1 MDVRLP
7 DGTVVTNVPDGITQ
21 SELMRRLGKGQ
32 APSQEWMARTMANM
46 TLADKPWY
54 ERAAIQ
60 MGAGADNLVT
70 GVKQLLEF
78 DKPEKL
84 SDLVTNDTPLKRSQ
98 RDVARMRLLKK
109 AMAESTDTNTLP
121 DWAPTVGSALQ
132 GTGEAMPLMAV
143 PVGGYVKG
151 ATMLPRAFGLMRNA
165 ATPARLG
172 TGTLAADAAIG
183 GGVSGALNPTIEG
196 ESRGM
201 NAAMGAAAGAVLPVV
216 TGGVRGGWNMATSSG
231 GRTRAGNQI
240 ANELT
245 QGAPDS
251 NAVLQQTIARLRA
264 QQGQPQSSIPLSA
277 AAQLRDPQLARLE
290 AGSRAR
296 NGANWYDFDQN
307 QARAV
312 SGAFDQA
319 TAEASDLAARRATRE
334 ANIKAN
340 KTAAFDAADRGAFD
354 AELNA
359 FQNNLQQAMQSAEA
373 SNPAVLNMLRSIDS
387 EIRRLGPTFGPEHL
401 ATIRHNLSGKGN
413 TLSPNA
419 YLSAPRDSIA
429 TKSVLQEV
437 DNILNRATGNKWQN
451 VVSGYAADT
460 RPVDASK
467 AAGRVREAYY
477 DPTGR
482 VRGVSAD
489 PLGDVPKI
497 TEAGLGRAMDAA
509 RGPNK
514 ATLLSDPARTQ
525 LESILEALRAQN
537 IVQGVKR
544 SATAGGGSNTAS
556 DQFAAKAANRAGDVI
571 SGMAGGTAGAVT
583 RGTLNAALD
592 WANTHRDRAL
602 AEALQNPQRLIEILE
617 RRVAAGQPL
626 STAEQGVL
634 QILRGV
640 PAAAA
645 SN

>member
-7 DGTVVTNVPDGITQ
+7 DGTVVTNVPEGITQ
-21 SELMRRLGKGQ
+21 SELMRRLGKGTP
-32 APSQEWMARTMANM
+32 PSQEWMARTMANM

-60 MGAGADNLVT
+60 MGAGADTFMT
-70 GVKQLLEF
+70 GVKQLF
-78 DKPEKL
+78 ADKDENKNIEK
-84 SDLVTNDTPLKRSQ
+84 
-98 RDVARMRLLKK
+98 DVAQKRVLKK
-109 AMAESTDTNTLP
+109 ALAEASDTKQLP
-121 DWAPTVGSALQ
+121 DWVPTMGSALQ
-132 GTGEAMPLMAV
+132 TTGEAMPLMAV
-143 PVGGYVKG
+143 PVGGFVKG
-151 ATMLPRAFGLMRNA
+151 ATMLPRAFGVMRSA

-172 TGTLAADAAIG
+172 TGTLVADAAIG

-201 NAAMGAAAGAVLPVV
+201 NAAMGAAAGTVLPAV
-216 TGGVRGGWNMATSSG
+216 TGAGRSVYNMAFPG
-231 GRTRAGNQI
+231 GGQARAGSQI
-240 ANELT
+240 ANQLT
-245 QGAPDS
+245 QGAADP

-264 QQGQPQSSIPLSA
+264 QQGQPQSAIPLST
-277 AAQLRDPQLARLE
+277 AAQLRDAELARLE

-307 QARAV
+307 QAREI
-312 SGAFDQA
+312 SSAFTRA
-319 TAEASDLAARRATRE
+319 TADAEELAANRAARE
-334 ANIKAN
+334 ANITAN
-340 KTAAFDAADRGAFD
+340 KADAFAAANPAVFGNELDAFR
-354 AELNA
+354 
-359 FQNNLQQAMQSAEA
+359 NNLQVAMQSPEA
-373 SNPAVLNMLRSIDS
+373 SNPAVLNMLRTIEN
-387 EIRRLGPTFGPEHL
+387 EIERLGPTFGPEHL

-419 YLSAPRDSIA
+419 YLSAPRDSVA
-429 TKSVLQEV
+429 TKSVLKEV
-437 DNILNRATGNKWQN
+437 DNILNRVTGNKWQN
-451 VVSGYAADT
+451 VVTGYADDSV
-460 RPVDASK
+460 PVAASK
-467 AAGRVREAYY
+467 AAGRVREAYF
-477 DPTGR
+477 DPTTGR

-509 RGPNK
+509 RGPDK
-514 ATLLSDPARTQ
+514 RSLLSDPARTS
-525 LESILEALRAQN
+525 LEGILEALRAQN

-556 DQFAAKAANRAGDVI
+556 DQFAARAANRAGDVI

-617 RRVAAGQPL
+617 RRVAANQPL

>member
-21 SELMRRLGKGQ
+21 GELMRRLGKGTP
-32 APSQEWMARTMANM
+32 PSQDWMARTMANM
-46 TLADKPWY
+46 TMADKPWY

-60 MGAGADNLVT
+60 MGAGVDNLVT
-70 GVKQLLEF
+70 GVKQIFADKDEKQALE
-78 DKPEKL
+78 KE
-84 SDLVTNDTPLKRSQ
+84 VGQKR
-98 RDVARMRLLKK
+98 VLKK
-109 AMAESTDTNTLP
+109 ALADTTDTKTLP

-132 GTGEAMPLMAV
+132 ATGEAMPLMAV
-143 PVGGYVKG
+143 PVGGYVRG
-151 ATMLPRAFGLMRNA
+151 ATALPRALGLMRNA
-165 ATPARLG
+165 AAPARLG
-172 TGTLAADAAIG
+172 TGTLAADAAMG
-183 GGVSGALNPTIEG
+183 GALSGALNPTAEG
-196 ESRGM
+196 ENRAT
-201 NAAMGAAAGAVLPVV
+201 NALTGAAVGSALPVV
-216 TGGVRGGWNMATSSG
+216 SGGVRGIYNVASPGG
-231 GRTRAGNQI
+231 GRSRAGAQI

-245 QGAPDS
+245 EGAADQ
-251 NAVLQQTIARLRA
+251 NAVLQQTIASLRA
-264 QQGQPQSSIPLSA
+264 RQGQQNQIPLSV

-296 NGANWYDFDQN
+296 SGANWYDFDQN

-319 TAEASDLAARRATRE
+319 TAEAGDLAARRATRE
-334 ANIKAN
+334 ANIQTNKA
-340 KTAAFDAADRGAFD
+340 TAFSAADRDAFD
-354 AELNA
+354 GQLDA
-359 FQNNLQQAMQSAEA
+359 FRNNLQVAMQSAEA
-373 SNPAVLNMLRSIDS
+373 SNPAVLNMLRTIEG
-387 EIRRLGPTFGPEHL
+387 EIQRLGPTFGPEHL

-413 TLSPNA
+413 SLSPNA
-419 YLSAPRDSIA
+419 YLSAPRDSMA

-437 DNILNRATGNKWQN
+437 DNILNRTTDGKWQN

-460 RPVDASK
+460 RPVDAAK

-509 RGPNK
+509 RAPNK
-514 ATLLSDPARTQ
+514 ATLLSDPARAQ

-556 DQFAAKAANRAGDVI
+556 DQFAAKAAGRAGDVI
-571 SGMAGGTAGAVT
+571 AGMAGGTAGAIAK
-583 RGTLNAALD
+583 GTLDKALD

-602 AEALQNPQRLIEILE
+602 AEALQDPQRLIEILE
-617 RRVAAGQPL
+617 RRVRAGQPL

>member
-21 SELMRRLGKGQ
+21 SELMRRLGKGTP
-32 APSQEWMARTMANM
+32 PSQEWMARTMANM
-46 TLADKPWY
+46 TLADKNPL

-60 MGAGADNLVT
+60 LGAGADTFMT
-70 GVKQLLEF
+70 GVKQLFAGKDEQK
-78 DKPEKL
+78 DIE
-84 SDLVTNDTPLKRSQ
+84 
-98 RDVARMRLLKK
+98 RDVVQKRVLKK
-109 AMAESTDTNTLP
+109 ALADASDTKTLP
-121 DWAPTVGSALQ
+121 DWVPTAGAALQ
-132 GTGEAMPLMAV
+132 TTGEAMPLMAV
-143 PVGGYVKG
+143 PVGGYVRG
-151 ATMLPRAFGLMRNA
+151 ATALPRALGWMRA
-165 ATPARLG
+165 GAGPARLG
-172 TGTLAADAAIG
+172 TGALAADAAVG
-183 GGVSGALNPTIEG
+183 GAVSGALNPTAEG

-201 NAAMGAAAGAVLPVV
+201 NAAAGAAAGAALPLV
-216 TGGVRGGWNMATSSG
+216 TGGARGVYNMVAPGG
-231 GRTRAGNQI
+231 GRSRAGAQI
-240 ANELT
+240 ANQLT
-245 QGAPDS
+245 QGAPDP

-264 QQGQPQSSIPLSA
+264 QGGQQGAIPLST
-277 AAQLRDPQLARLE
+277 AAQLRDAELARLE

-319 TAEASDLAARRATRE
+319 TAEAGDLAARRATRE
-334 ANIKAN
+334 ANIQAN
-340 KTAAFDAADRGAFD
+340 KAAAFGAADQAAFGNQLD
-354 AELNA
+354 N
-359 FQNNLQQAMQSAEA
+359 FRNNLQLAMQSAEA
-373 SNPAVLNMLRSIDS
+373 SNPAVLNMLRSIEN
-387 EIRRLGPTFGPEHL
+387 EIERLGPMFGPEHL

-419 YLSAPRDSIA
+419 YLSAPRDSVA

-437 DNILNRATGNKWQN
+437 DNILNGVTGNKWQN

-460 RPVDASK
+460 RPVDAAK

-525 LESILEALRAQN
+525 LEAILEALRAQN

-556 DQFAAKAANRAGDVI
+556 DQMAARAAGKVGDVVA
-571 SGMAGGTAGAVT
+571 GMAGGPAGAVT
-583 RGTLNAALD
+583 RGTLSAAMD

-602 AEALQNPQRLIEILE
+602 AEALQDPQRLIQILE
-617 RRVAAGQPL
+617 GRIRAGQPL
-626 STAEQGVL
+626 STAEEGVL

>member
-7 DGTVVTNVPDGITQ
+7 DGTVVTNVPEGITQ
-21 SELMRRLGKGQ
+21 SELMRRLGKGTP
-32 APSQEWMARTMANM
+32 PSQEWMARTMANM

-60 MGAGADNLVT
+60 MGAGVDNLVT
-70 GVKQLLEF
+70 GVKQLLA
-78 DKPEKL
+78 DKDEKK
-84 SDLVTNDTPLKRSQ
+84 DIEK
-98 RDVARMRLLKK
+98 DVGRMRLLKK

-121 DWAPTVGSALQ
+121 DWVPTAGSALQ
-132 GTGEAMPLMAV
+132 TTGEAMPLMAM

-151 ATMLPRAFGLMRNA
+151 ATMLPRAFGLMRSA
-165 ATPARLG
+165 AAPARLG
-172 TGTLAADAAIG
+172 TGVLAADAAIG
-183 GGVSGALNPTIEG
+183 GAVSGALNPTAEG

-201 NAAMGAAAGAVLPVV
+201 NAAMGAAAGAVTPVV
-216 TGGVRGGWNMATSSG
+216 TGGARGVYNMVTPGG
-231 GRTRAGNQI
+231 GRSRAGAQI

-245 QGAPDS
+245 EGAADQS
-251 NAVLQQTIARLRA
+251 AVLQQTIARLRA
-264 QQGQPQSSIPLSA
+264 QQSQPQSPIPLSA

-312 SGAFDQA
+312 SNAFDQA
-319 TAEASDLAARRATRE
+319 TAEAGDLAARRATRE
-334 ANIKAN
+334 ANIQAN
-340 KTAAFDAADRGAFD
+340 KAAAFSAADQAAFANQLD
-354 AELNA
+354 G
-359 FQNNLQQAMQSAEA
+359 FRNNLQVAMQSAEA
-373 SNPAVLNMLRSIDS
+373 SNPAVLNMLRSIEG
-387 EIRRLGPTFGPEHL
+387 EIERLGPMFGPEHL

-419 YLSAPRDSIA
+419 YLSAPRDSVA
-429 TKSVLQEV
+429 TRSVLQEV
-437 DNILNRATGNKWQN
+437 DNILNGVTGNKWQN

-460 RPVDASK
+460 RPVDAAK

-509 RGPNK
+509 RAPNK

-556 DQFAAKAANRAGDVI
+556 DQFAAKAAGRAGDVI
-571 SGMAGGTAGAVT
+571 AGMAGGTAGAVT

-617 RRVAAGQPL
+617 RRVRAGQPL

>member
-21 SELMRRLGKGQ
+21 SELMRRLGKGTP
-32 APSQEWMARTMANM
+32 PSQEWMARTMANM
-46 TLADKPWY
+46 TLADKNPL

-60 MGAGADNLVT
+60 LGAGADTFMT
-70 GVKQLLEF
+70 GVKQLFAGKDEQK
-78 DKPEKL
+78 DIE
-84 SDLVTNDTPLKRSQ
+84 
-98 RDVARMRLLKK
+98 RDVAQKRVLKK
-109 AMAESTDTNTLP
+109 ALADASDTNTLP
-121 DWAPTVGSALQ
+121 DWVPTAGAALQ
-132 GTGEAMPLMAV
+132 TTGEAMPLMAV
-143 PVGGYVKG
+143 PVGGYVRG
-151 ATMLPRAFGLMRNA
+151 ATALPRALGWMRA
-165 ATPARLG
+165 GAGPARLG
-172 TGTLAADAAIG
+172 TGALAADAAMG
-183 GGVSGALNPTIEG
+183 GAVSGALNPTVEG

-201 NAAMGAAAGAVLPVV
+201 NAAFGAAAGAALPLV
-216 TGGVRGGWNMATSSG
+216 TGGARGVYNMVAPGG
-231 GRTRAGNQI
+231 GRSRAGAQI
-240 ANELT
+240 ANQLT
-245 QGAPDS
+245 QGAPDP

-264 QQGQPQSSIPLSA
+264 QGGQQGAIPLST
-277 AAQLRDPQLARLE
+277 AAQLRDAELARLE

-319 TAEASDLAARRATRE
+319 TTEAGDLAARRATRE
-334 ANIKAN
+334 ANIQAN
-340 KTAAFDAADRGAFD
+340 KAAAFGAADQAAFAGQLD
-354 AELNA
+354 N
-359 FQNNLQQAMQSAEA
+359 FRNNLQLAMQSAEA
-373 SNPAVLNMLRSIDS
+373 SNPAVLNMLRSIEN
-387 EIRRLGPTFGPEHL
+387 EIERLGPMFGPEHL

-429 TKSVLQEV
+429 TRSVLQEV
-437 DNILNRATGNKWQN
+437 DNILNGVTGNKWQN
-451 VVSGYAADT
+451 VVSGYAADSA
-460 RPVDASK
+460 PVAASK

-509 RGPNK
+509 RGPDK
-514 ATLLSDPARTQ
+514 ATLLSDPARAQ
-525 LESILEALRAQN
+525 LEAILEALRAQN

-556 DQFAAKAANRAGDVI
+556 DQMAARAAGRVGDVVA
-571 SGMAGGTAGAVT
+571 GMAGGPAGAVT
-583 RGTLNAALD
+583 RGTLSAAMD

-602 AEALQNPQRLIEILE
+602 AEALQDPQRLIQILE
-617 RRVAAGQPL
+617 GRIRAGQPL
-626 STAEQGVL
+626 STAEEGVL

>member
-7 DGTVVTNVPDGITQ
+7 DGTVVTNVPEGITQ
-21 SELMRRLGKGQ
+21 SELMRRLGKGTP
-32 APSQEWMARTMANM
+32 PSQEWMARTMANM
-46 TLADKPWY
+46 TLADKNPL

-60 MGAGADNLVT
+60 LGAGADTFMT
-70 GVKQLLEF
+70 GVKQLFAGKDEQK
-78 DKPEKL
+78 DIE
-84 SDLVTNDTPLKRSQ
+84 
-98 RDVARMRLLKK
+98 RDVAQKRVLKK
-109 AMAESTDTNTLP
+109 ALADASDTKTLP
-121 DWAPTVGSALQ
+121 DWMPTVGSALQ
-132 GTGEAMPLMAV
+132 TTGEAMPLMAV
-143 PVGGYVKG
+143 PVGGYVRG
-151 ATMLPRAFGLMRNA
+151 ATMLPRAFGLMRGA
-165 ATPARLG
+165 APARLG
-172 TGTLAADAAIG
+172 TGTLAADAAMG
-183 GGVSGALNPTIEG
+183 GAVSGALNPTVEG

-201 NAAMGAAAGAVLPVV
+201 NAAMGAAAGAATPVA
-216 TGGVRGGWNMATSSG
+216 MAG
-231 GRTRAGNQI
+231 GRQVYNMVAPGGGRSRAGAQI

-245 QGAPDS
+245 QGAADS

-264 QQGQPQSSIPLSA
+264 QGGQQGAIPLSA

-319 TAEASDLAARRATRE
+319 TAEAGDLAARRATRE
-334 ANIKAN
+334 ANIQAN
-340 KTAAFDAADRGAFD
+340 KATAFSSADQAAFAG
-354 AELNA
+354 ELDN
-359 FQNNLQQAMQSAEA
+359 FRNNLQVAMQSAEA
-373 SNPAVLNMLRSIDS
+373 SNPAVLNMLRSIEN
-387 EIRRLGPTFGPEHL
+387 EIERLGPMFGPEHL

-413 TLSPNA
+413 ALSPNA
-419 YLSAPRDSIA
+419 YLSAPRDSVA
-429 TKSVLQEV
+429 TRSVLQEV
-437 DNILNRATGNKWQN
+437 DNILNGVTGNKWQN
-451 VVSGYAADT
+451 VVSGYAADSA
-460 RPVDASK
+460 PVAASK

-525 LESILEALRAQN
+525 LEAILEALRAQN

-556 DQFAAKAANRAGDVI
+556 DQMAARAAGKVGDAVA
-571 SGMAGGTAGAVT
+571 GMAGGPAGAVT
-583 RGTLNAALD
+583 RGMLSAAMD

-602 AEALQNPQRLIEILE
+602 AEALQDPQRLIQILE
-617 RRVAAGQPL
+617 GRVRAGQPL
-626 STAEQGVL
+626 SVAEEGVL

>member
-7 DGTVVTNVPDGITQ
+7 DGTVVTNVPEGITQ
-21 SELMRRLGKGQ
+21 SELMRRLGKGKP
-32 APSQEWMARTMANM
+32 PSDEWMARTMANM

-70 GVKQLLEF
+70 GVKQLF
-78 DKPEKL
+78 ADKDEKK
-84 SDLVTNDTPLKRSQ
+84 DIEK
-98 RDVARMRLLKK
+98 DVGRMRLLKK

-132 GTGEAMPLMAV
+132 TTGEAMPLMAV
-143 PVGGYVKG
+143 PVGGYVRG
-151 ATMLPRAFGLMRNA
+151 ATALPRALGWMRNA

-172 TGTLAADAAIG
+172 TGTLAADAAMG
-183 GGVSGALNPTIEG
+183 GAVSGALNPTAEG

-201 NAAMGAAAGAVLPVV
+201 NAAMGAATGAAMPVV
-216 TGGVRGGWNMATSSG
+216 TGGVRSVYNMVTPGG
-231 GRTRAGNQI
+231 GRSRAGAQI
-240 ANELT
+240 ANQLT
-245 QGAPDS
+245 EGAADP

-264 QQGQPQSSIPLSA
+264 QQGQQGPIPLST
-277 AAQLRDPQLARLE
+277 AAQLRDAQLARLE

-319 TAEASDLAARRATRE
+319 TAEAGDLAARRATRE

-340 KTAAFDAADRGAFD
+340 KAAAFSAADQAAFANQLD
-354 AELNA
+354 G
-359 FQNNLQQAMQSAEA
+359 FRNNLQVAMQSAEA
-373 SNPAVLNMLRSIDS
+373 SNPAVLNMLRSIDN
-387 EIRRLGPTFGPEHL
+387 EIERLGPMFGPEHL

-413 TLSPNA
+413 SLSPNA
-419 YLSAPRDSIA
+419 YLSAPRDSVA
-429 TKSVLQEV
+429 TTSVLREV
-437 DNILNRATGNKWQN
+437 DNILNGVTGNKWQN

-460 RPVDASK
+460 RPVDAAK

-509 RGPNK
+509 RAPNK

-556 DQFAAKAANRAGDVI
+556 DQFAAKAAGRAGDVI
-571 SGMAGGTAGAVT
+571 AGMAGGTAGAVT

-592 WANTHRDRAL
+592 WANTRRDRAL

>member
-7 DGTVVTNVPDGITQ
+7 DGTVVTNVPEGITQ
-21 SELMRRLGKGQ
+21 SELMRRMGRGTP
-32 APSQEWMARTMANM
+32 PSQDWMARTMANM
-46 TLADKPWY
+46 TMADKNPL

-60 MGAGADNLVT
+60 LGAGADTFMT
-70 GVKQLLEF
+70 GVKQLFAGKDEQK
-78 DKPEKL
+78 DIE
-84 SDLVTNDTPLKRSQ
+84 
-98 RDVARMRLLKK
+98 RDVAQKRVLKK
-109 AMAESTDTNTLP
+109 ALAEASDTKTLP
-121 DWAPTVGSALQ
+121 DWMPTVGSALQ
-132 GTGEAMPLMAV
+132 TTGEAMPLMAV
-143 PVGGYVKG
+143 PVGGYVRG
-151 ATMLPRAFGLMRNA
+151 ATALPRALGWMRA
-165 ATPARLG
+165 GAGPARLG
-172 TGTLAADAAIG
+172 TGALAADAAVG
-183 GGVSGALNPTIEG
+183 GAVSGALNPTVEG

-201 NAAMGAAAGAVLPVV
+201 NAAMGAGAGAALPLV
-216 TGGVRGGWNMATSSG
+216 TGGAKGVYNMVAPGG
-231 GRTRAGNQI
+231 GRSRAGAQI

-245 QGAPDS
+245 QGVADP
-251 NAVLQQTIARLRA
+251 NTVLQQTIARLRA
-264 QQGQPQSSIPLSA
+264 QGGQQGAIPLSA

-319 TAEASDLAARRATRE
+319 TGEAGDLAARRATRE
-334 ANIKAN
+334 ANIQAN
-340 KTAAFDAADRGAFD
+340 KAAAFSAADQAAFAGQLD
-354 AELNA
+354 N
-359 FQNNLQQAMQSAEA
+359 FRNNLQLAMQSAEA
-373 SNPAVLNMLRSIDS
+373 SNPAVLNMLRSIEN
-387 EIRRLGPTFGPEHL
+387 EIERLGPMFGPEHL

-413 TLSPNA
+413 SLSPNA
-419 YLSAPRDSIA
+419 YLSAPRDSMA
-429 TKSVLQEV
+429 TKSVMQEV
-437 DNILNRATGNKWQN
+437 DNILNGVTGNKWQN

-460 RPVDASK
+460 RPVDAAK

-556 DQFAAKAANRAGDVI
+556 DQMAARAAGRVGDVVA
-571 SGMAGGTAGAVT
+571 GMAGGPAGSVT

-602 AEALQNPQRLIEILE
+602 AEALQDPQRLIQILE
-617 RRVAAGQPL
+617 GRVRAGQPL

>member
-21 SELMRRLGKGQ
+21 SELMRRLGKGTP
-32 APSQEWMARTMANM
+32 PSQEWMARTMANM
-46 TLADKPWY
+46 TLADKNPL

-60 MGAGADNLVT
+60 LGAGADTFMT
-70 GVKQLLEF
+70 GLKQLF
-78 DKPEKL
+78 QSDKPEKL
-84 SDLVTNDTPLKRSQ
+84 SDLVSNDTPLKRSQ
-98 RDVARMRLLKK
+98 REVGQMRLLKK
-109 AMAESTDTNTLP
+109 ALADASDTNTLP
-121 DWAPTVGSALQ
+121 DWVPTAGAALQ
-132 GTGEAMPLMAV
+132 TTGEAMPLMAV
-143 PVGGYVKG
+143 PVGGYVRG
-151 ATMLPRAFGLMRNA
+151 ATMLPRAFGLMRGA
-165 ATPARLG
+165 AAPARLG
-172 TGTLAADAAIG
+172 TGTLAADAAMG
-183 GGVSGALNPTIEG
+183 GAVSGALNPTVEG

-201 NAAMGAAAGAVLPVV
+201 NAAAGAAAGAALPLV
-216 TGGVRGGWNMATSSG
+216 TGGARGVYNMVAPGG
-231 GRTRAGNQI
+231 GRSRAGAQI
-240 ANELT
+240 ANQLT
-245 QGAPDS
+245 QGAPDP

-264 QQGQPQSSIPLSA
+264 QGGQQGAIPLST
-277 AAQLRDPQLARLE
+277 AAQLRDAELARLE

-319 TAEASDLAARRATRE
+319 TAEAGDLAARRATRE
-334 ANIKAN
+334 TNIQAN
-340 KTAAFDAADRGAFD
+340 KAAAFGAADQAAFGN
-354 AELNA
+354 ELGN
-359 FQNNLQQAMQSAEA
+359 FRNNLQLAMQSAEA
-373 SNPAVLNMLRSIDS
+373 SNPAVLNMLRSIDN
-387 EIRRLGPTFGPEHL
+387 EIERLGPMFGPENL

-429 TKSVLQEV
+429 TRSVLQEV
-437 DNILNRATGNKWQN
+437 DNILNGVTGNKWQN
-451 VVSGYAADT
+451 VVSGYAADSA
-460 RPVDASK
+460 PVAAAK

-509 RGPNK
+509 RGPDK
-514 ATLLSDPARTQ
+514 ATLLSDPARAQ
-525 LESILEALRAQN
+525 LEAILEALRAQN

-556 DQFAAKAANRAGDVI
+556 DQMAARAAGKVGDVVA
-571 SGMAGGTAGAVT
+571 GMAGGPAGAVT
-583 RGTLNAALD
+583 RGTLSAALD

-602 AEALQNPQRLIEILE
+602 AEALQDPQRLIQILE
-617 RRVAAGQPL
+617 GRIRAGQPL
-626 STAEQGVL
+626 STAEEGVL